1 MPAVRGQSA
10 RPHTYGPP
18 VVVEVMVKV
27 RALAFE
33 EAEGGYSV
41 AVPELPG
48 CFTQGETIEEVQAMA
63 GWHAYVLVS
72 MSPGSSASWPGGML
86 VVLVSMGPSPR
97 PVVPSMLTSEIMGSS
112 RRPTAPHMLT
122 RT

>member
-1 MPAVRGQSA
+1 MPAAQGQSV

-63 GWHAYVLVS
+63 RDAAEAWL
-72 MSPGSSASWPGGML
+72 ASQHDHRRAG
-86 VVLVSMGPSPR
+86 VIRDVTGPDVPEAR
-97 PVVPSMLTSEIMGSS
+97 P
-112 RRPTAPHMLT
+112 
-122 RT
+122 